1 MESELSTATAI
12 PDARAAELYE
22 RYLPQIHRYCLSRL
36 RSREEAE
43 DAAQNVFLRVCT
55 ALRKGVVPE
64 LEEPWL
70 YKIARNVCVSRALGS
85 KRRARVEGPADVEA
99 LDAAAPAMGRP
110 DELLGLGDAL
120 ADMPENLRRVIL
132 LREWQGLS
140 YAEIAETTG
149 QTHAAV
155 ETLIFRARRHLAKAL
170 AAVNIGTPFWV
181 ARRWLWA
188 SAAPAKVA
196 AGTVVVGLAG
206 SGLVVGLAVD
216 PPRSH
221 SISRSPAP
229 VVVSVDN
236 NPLVARVA
244 AAAPAGRKSTLRG
257 AAPAGSAAAAVFQV
271 RRVATPVT
279 PQPTAAAVATQ
290 RPAPHK
296 ATPVPVAPVVEPD
309 AAPASAPAPAK
320 TAAVPAETRSQS
332 PPDPEPATT
341 TVAIPLPEQLPVEVP
356 TVEVQVP
363 AVEVPAVEVPA
374 VEVPTVPGLPAVPTV
389 KVTPPK
395 LPRLPRLP

>member
-1 MESELSTATAI
+1 VESELSTATAT
-12 PDARAAELYE
+12 PDARAAELYA
-22 RYLPQIHRYCLSRL
+22 RYLPQIHSYCLSRL

-64 LEEPWL
+64 LEAPWL
-70 YKIARNVCVSRALGS
+70 YKIAHNVCVSRALGS
-85 KRRARVEGPADVEA
+85 KRRARVEGPTDVEA
-99 LDAAAPAMGRP
+99 LDVAAPAVGRP

-140 YAEIAETTG
+140 YAEIAQTTG

-170 AAVNIGTPFWV
+170 AAVNLGTPFWV

-206 SGLVVGLAVD
+206 SGLVLGLAVD

-229 VVVSVDN
+229 LVVSVHAL
-236 NPLVARVA
+236 PIVARATVA
-244 AAAPAGRKSTLRG
+244 APVLRKSSPRRAAPARIAAPAAFHVQRAAAPAPKPSRPTSTALATRRS
-257 AAPAGSAAAAVFQV
+257 APHEPTLAPA
-271 RRVATPVT
+271 
-279 PQPTAAAVATQ
+279 
-290 RPAPHK
+290 
-296 ATPVPVAPVVEPD
+296 APVVTP
-309 AAPASAPAPAK
+309 AAPEPEAPA
-320 TAAVPAETRSQS
+320 AETSVARAETTTQSQ
-332 PPDPEPATT
+332 PDLEAATV
-341 TVAIPLPEQLPVEVP
+341 TVAIPEPLPVDVPPVEVP
-356 TVEVQVP
+356 
-363 AVEVPAVEVPA
+363 AAEVPAVPE
-374 VEVPTVPGLPAVPTV
+374 LPAVPTV
-389 KVTPPK
+389 TVRVPK
-395 LPRLPRLP
+395 LPPVPTLP